1 MCLTMGL
8 SGLPICGADVGGK
21 YFLININ
28 RFYGI
33 CKCEIAFKMVLACY
47 FPTLFQSSRS
57 RISEF

>member
-21 YFLININ
+21 HNLININ

-33 CKCEIAFKMVLACY
+33 SKRKIAFKMVLTRNFHAV
-47 FPTLFQSSRS
+47 FQSTRS
-57 RISEF
+57 